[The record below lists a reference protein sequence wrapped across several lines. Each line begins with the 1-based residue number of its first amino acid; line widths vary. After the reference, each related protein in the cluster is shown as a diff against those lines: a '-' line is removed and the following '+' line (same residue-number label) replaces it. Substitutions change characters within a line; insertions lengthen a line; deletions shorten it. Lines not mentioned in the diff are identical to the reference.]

1 MKKKLG
7 LVFLAAIIGLASTA
21 AFVYANVDLS
31 GDWTL
36 NKGKSELGEWGDRI
50 APTKI
55 KIAAQP
61 GMLAVDRTGANFEG
75 QEIVS
80 NEKLTFDGKE
90 SESTVFGNSKK
101 KSVAK
106 WSDDGQSL
114 KVTSTILLDINGQ
127 TTDIKVEEEYKLAE
141 NGKALSLV
149 STSNSSYGTSTMKLV
164 YDKAK

>member
-7 LVFLAAIIGLASTA
+7 LVFMAAMIGLVSTA
-21 AFVYANVDLS
+21 AYYYAVDLS

-50 APTKI
+50 APTKL
-55 KIAAQP
+55 KIATQT
-61 GMLAVDRTGANFEG
+61 GMIAVDRTGANFEG
-75 QEIVS
+75 QEVVS
-80 NEKLTFDGKE
+80 NEKLMLDGKE
-90 SESTVFGNSKK
+90 TESTVFGNSKK

-114 KVTSTILLDINGQ
+114 KVTSTIVLDINGQ

-141 NGKALSLV
+141 NGQALSLV